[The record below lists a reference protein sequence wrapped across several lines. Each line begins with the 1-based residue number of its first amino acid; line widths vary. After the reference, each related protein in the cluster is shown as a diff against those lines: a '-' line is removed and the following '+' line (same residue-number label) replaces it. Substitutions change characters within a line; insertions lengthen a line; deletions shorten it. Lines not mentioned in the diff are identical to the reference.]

1 MKKLVVFTILI
12 ITMCI
17 VKINITNS
25 GVLISNTIDG
35 RGYYIEFKQF

>member
-25 GVLISNTIDG
+25 GVLISNTIDQT
-35 RGYYIEFKQF
+35 GYYIEFKH